1 MLVLE
6 GHISFIEPFNFS
18 FFSVTGRGI
27 DLDYGD
33 IEYLPW
39 KQTEIKDRNDID
51 LTEAEDI
58 KKRWQEYTELKRKKE
73 RKIVLQYSDNHD
85 DVIT

>member
-6 GHISFIEPFNFS
+6 GRVSFIEPFNFS
-18 FFSVTGRGI
+18 LFSVTGRGI

-58 KKRWQEYTELKRKKE
+58 KKTWQEYTELKKKE
-73 RKIVLQYSDNHD
+73 RKKKFFNTQI
-85 DVIT
+85 ITMM